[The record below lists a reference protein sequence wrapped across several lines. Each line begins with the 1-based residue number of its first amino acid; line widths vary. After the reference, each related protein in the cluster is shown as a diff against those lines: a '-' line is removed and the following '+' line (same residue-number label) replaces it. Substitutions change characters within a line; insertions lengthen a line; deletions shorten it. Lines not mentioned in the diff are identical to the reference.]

1 MVLDIIKESLSDL
14 VADLGFMGWLVI
26 GIYAAIFGFSIF
38 RMIIESES
46 KKEAIK
52 ASERRQEVRARI
64 DEINLR
70 LAEIRLAR
78 EEAEEKLR
86 TDAAEYVERRT
97 RYREDLDDIADE
109 LSEDDDWDDNERREI
124 IAEMEAEEEAI
135 RQELADAELEEEGDD
150 LWVIK

>member
-1 MVLDIIKESLSDL
+1 MMVLDIIKESLSDL

-38 RMIIESES
+38 RMIIES
-46 KKEAIK
+46 K